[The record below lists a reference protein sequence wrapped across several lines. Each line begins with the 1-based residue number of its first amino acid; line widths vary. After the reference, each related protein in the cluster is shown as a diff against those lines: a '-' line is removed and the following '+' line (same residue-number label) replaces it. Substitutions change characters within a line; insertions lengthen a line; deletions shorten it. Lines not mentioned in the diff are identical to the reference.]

1 MLNYTVGMQSVKSRL
16 GSYRTNNPIFSTKK
30 YRKKKSKIYQ
40 PIAMGRLYVHLYSN
54 KPFGCMIVKN
64 YC

>member
-1 MLNYTVGMQSVKSRL
+1 MLNYTAGMQSVKSRL
-16 GSYRTNNPIFSTKK
+16 EVTGLTILFFQQKSIG
-30 YRKKKSKIYQ
+30 KKKSKIYQ